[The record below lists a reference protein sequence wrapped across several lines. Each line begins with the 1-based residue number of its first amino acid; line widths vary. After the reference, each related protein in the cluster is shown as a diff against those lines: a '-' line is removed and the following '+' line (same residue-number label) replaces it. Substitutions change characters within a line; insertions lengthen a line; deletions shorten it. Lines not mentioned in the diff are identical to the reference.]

1 MGAMEFGWIGMGVL
15 IISVTQMLI
24 LYELKEMCK
33 ELKSILK
40 SNFKRGFKKNENKSF
55 NA

>member
-1 MGAMEFGWIGMGVL
+1 MGTMEFGWIGTGVL

-33 ELKSILK
+33 ELKKHI
-40 SNFKRGFKKNENKSF
+40 KK
-55 NA
+55 